1 MSEPLNIYQAF
12 AEVMKKVRSVAKRD
26 KNSHGGYIFRGVD
39 AVVNAVGPEL
49 RDVGVIVVPLV
60 EDSSYA
66 TVEVGKNRTQ
76 MGHAQVTV
84 TYRFYGPDGS
94 HIDCRVPGEAMDSGD
109 KAMSKAMSVAFR
121 TALIQALC
129 LPTDEPD
136 PDGISYERSAAK
148 TVEDFRAEA
157 LNLNATK
164 EDLQRLYR
172 EVARAGMIP
181 QATVDEAGNQIRIG
195 DLIVRRGQEAPDGL
209 PRNKDGSVSRS
220 KLTDEQKTAA
230 GLMTNAEVRA
240 HNKLAKETVANPKQA
255 ERSDAA
261 DLFDPFVAA
270 PASPNGGEST

>member
-12 AEVMKKVRSVAKRD
+12 AQVMKKVRNVAKRD
-26 KNSHGGYIFRGVD
+26 QNSHGGYWFRGVD
-39 AVVNAVGPEL
+39 AVVNAVGPKL
-49 RDVGVIVVPLV
+49 RDVGVIVVPIV
-60 EDSSYA
+60 EDSSYD
-66 TVEVGKNRTQ
+66 TVEVGRNRTL

-136 PDGISYERSAAK
+136 PDGITYERSAAK
-148 TVEDFRAEA
+148 TVEDYRSEA

-164 EDLQRLYR
+164 EDLKRLYR
-172 EVARAGMIP
+172 EVSRAGLIP
-181 QATVDEAGNQIRIG
+181 QATVDEAGNQVRLG

-220 KLTDEQKTAA
+220 KLTDEEKAAA

-240 HNKLAKETVANPKQA
+240 HNKLSKETIANPKLA
-255 ERSDAA
+255 ERSDSAE
-261 DLFDPFVAA
+261 LFDPFATV
-270 PASPNGGEST
+270 PASPNGGEQT